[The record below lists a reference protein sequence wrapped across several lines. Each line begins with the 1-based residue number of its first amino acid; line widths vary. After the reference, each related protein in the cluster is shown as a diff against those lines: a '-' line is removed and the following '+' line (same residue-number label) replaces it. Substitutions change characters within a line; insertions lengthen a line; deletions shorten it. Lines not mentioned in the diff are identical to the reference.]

1 MRFTGFALDQ
11 FKKRVERHGV
21 SLAILVSHTMSPT
34 GAGDRLSV
42 PAKERDIFV
51 MVQYDDIIRHYR
63 IILAVLIALS
73 SVAWGAT
80 VRQMG
85 GMDVGWMMRGMTMG
99 RSFSVVK
106 ALVHVGLWGTM
117 LFPEVAPV
125 AEMFAG
131 SDSAKTRATLS
142 IAPTWVVVSGHA
154 VLWTLIRDVGYVADL
169 GVQSSVRPLSSL
181 ENLRR
186 ANYRWATHKAETG
199 S

>member
-1 MRFTGFALDQ
+1 M
-11 FKKRVERHGV
+11 
-21 SLAILVSHTMSPT
+21 ILVSHTMSST

-42 PAKERDIFV
+42 PAKERDILV

-117 LFPEVAPV
+117 LFPR
-125 AEMFAG
+125 G
-131 SDSAKTRATLS
+131 RAR
-142 IAPTWVVVSGHA
+142 G
-154 VLWTLIRDVGYVADL
+154 RDV
-169 GVQSSVRPLSSL
+169 
-181 ENLRR
+181 RR
-186 ANYRWATHKAETG
+186 V
-199 S
+199 